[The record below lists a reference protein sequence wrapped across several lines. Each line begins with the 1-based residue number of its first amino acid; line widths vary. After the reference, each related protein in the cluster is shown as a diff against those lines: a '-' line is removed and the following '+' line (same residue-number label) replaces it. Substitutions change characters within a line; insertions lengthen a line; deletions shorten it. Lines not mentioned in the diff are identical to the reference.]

1 MNTSGEILF
10 RENSAPFLQDK
21 NAPQRVPV
29 ASAQPSLPLKT
40 AREVEYTPKKH
51 STKRQTVQAAG
62 WIDRDTDAYI
72 QHRLLE
78 SKTNIDRKFTRS
90 KVIAEMLKER
100 AQDDTFQRNQQI
112 LVPII
117 QDTMR
122 SMHRDFENR
131 YLAVIAKIAYQVG
144 WILSLLIR
152 YMSFRID
159 EKTLHDIEKDSEK
172 DGRVYV
178 AQRTPQTEEVKNRV
192 RQWIEE
198 RN

>member
-10 RENSAPFLQDK
+10 RESSAPFLQDK
-21 NAPQRVPV
+21 NAPRRVPV
-29 ASAQPSLPLKT
+29 ALAQPSLPLKT
-40 AREVEYTPKKH
+40 AREEGSTPKKH

-62 WIDRDTDAYI
+62 WIDPDTDSYI

-78 SKTNIDRKFTRS
+78 SKKNIDPKFTRS
-90 KVIAEMLKER
+90 KVVAQMLRER

-131 YLAVIAKIAYQVG
+131 YLSVIAKIAYQVG

-152 YMSFRID
+152 YMSFRLD
-159 EKTLHDIEKDSEK
+159 EKTLHDIETGSEK
-172 DGRVYV
+172 DGRIYV
-178 AQRTPQTEEVKNRV
+178 TQRTPQTEEVKNRV
-192 RQWIEE
+192 RQLLEE
-198 RN
+198 R